1 MPIKWSISNSDT
13 KAVITM
19 KFEDYSP
26 EIQAKLMEIG
36 NAAADAVESQESPA
50 EGIPEDSP
58 NFSSELELS
67 RLINRRKAELE
78 YIDARI
84 AQMVLLMHERG
95 QSCGAAGI
103 YRGGDRVSSVACGAH
118 VWSFLSAKKVLHTG
132 STKANRME
140 GARAHGS
147 FHGACADGGIPH

>member
-58 NFSSELELS
+58 NFSPELELS

-84 AQMVLLMHERG
+84 AQMVLRCSPACVKPALMRT
-95 QSCGAAGI
+95 
-103 YRGGDRVSSVACGAH
+103 R
-118 VWSFLSAKKVLHTG
+118 
-132 STKANRME
+132 ST
-140 GARAHGS
+140 RATL
-147 FHGACADGGIPH
+147 ILPN

>member
-26 EIQAKLMEIG
+26 EIG

-58 NFSSELELS
+58 NFSPELELS

-95 QSCGAAGI
+95 QSWETIGRKLGI
-103 YRGGDRVSSVACGAH
+103 TGEATRLRY
-118 VWSFLSAKKVLHTG
+118 AK
-132 STKANRME
+132 ME
-140 GARAHGS
+140 R
-147 FHGACADGGIPH
+147 PRQ

>member
-58 NFSSELELS
+58 NFSPELELS

-95 QSCGAAGI
+95 QSWETIGP
-103 YRGGDRVSSVACGAH
+103 SSVSRVKLLVCDMPRWKDHGNNC
-118 VWSFLSAKKVLHTG
+118 SA
-132 STKANRME
+132 S
-140 GARAHGS
+140 
-147 FHGACADGGIPH
+147 

>member
-50 EGIPEDSP
+50 EGIPRGQP
-58 NFSSELELS
+58 KLLS
-67 RLINRRKAELE
+67 RTG
-78 YIDARI
+78 
-84 AQMVLLMHERG
+84 AQPSN
-95 QSCGAAGI
+95 QSTQSRTGI
-103 YRGGDRVSSVACGAH
+103 H
-118 VWSFLSAKKVLHTG
+118 
-132 STKANRME
+132 
-140 GARAHGS
+140 
-147 FHGACADGGIPH
+147 

>member
-58 NFSSELELS
+58 NFSPELELS

-95 QSCGAAGI
+95 QSWKQLVA
-103 YRGGDRVSSVACGAH
+103 SSVSRVKLLVCDMPRWRDHGNNC
-118 VWSFLSAKKVLHTG
+118 SA
-132 STKANRME
+132 S
-140 GARAHGS
+140 
-147 FHGACADGGIPH
+147 

>member
-36 NAAADAVESQESPA
+36 NVAADAVDSQESPA

-58 NFSSELELS
+58 NFSPELELN
-67 RLINRRKAELE
+67 RLHNRCKTELE

-84 AQMVLLMHERG
+84 AQMVLPMHERG
-95 QSCGAAGI
+95 QSWETIGRELGI
-103 YRGGDRVSSVACGAH
+103 
-118 VWSFLSAKKVLHTG
+118 TG
-132 STKANRME
+132 EDTRLRYAELERP
-140 GARAHGS
+140 RQ
-147 FHGACADGGIPH
+147 

>member
-58 NFSSELELS
+58 NFSPETGAQPSNQSTQS
-67 RLINRRKAELE
+67 RT
-78 YIDARI
+78 
-84 AQMVLLMHERG
+84 
-95 QSCGAAGI
+95 GI
-103 YRGGDRVSSVACGAH
+103 H
-118 VWSFLSAKKVLHTG
+118 
-132 STKANRME
+132 
-140 GARAHGS
+140 
-147 FHGACADGGIPH
+147 

>member
-58 NFSSELELS
+58 NFSPELELS
-67 RLINRRKAELE
+67 RLIKPNWNTLMPALRRW
-78 YIDARI
+78 YC
-84 AQMVLLMHERG
+84 
-95 QSCGAAGI
+95 SCMSVANHGKQLVA
-103 YRGGDRVSSVACGAH
+103 SSVSRVKLLVCDMPRWKDHGNNC
-118 VWSFLSAKKVLHTG
+118 SA
-132 STKANRME
+132 S
-140 GARAHGS
+140 
-147 FHGACADGGIPH
+147 

>member
-58 NFSSELELS
+58 NFSPELELS

-78 YIDARI
+78 YIGCP
-84 AQMVLLMHERG
+84 H
-95 QSCGAAGI
+95 
-103 YRGGDRVSSVACGAH
+103 
-118 VWSFLSAKKVLHTG
+118 
-132 STKANRME
+132 
-140 GARAHGS
+140 
-147 FHGACADGGIPH
+147 CADGTAHA

>member
-58 NFSSELELS
+58 NFSPELELS
-67 RLINRRKAELE
+67 RLIKAELE

-95 QSCGAAGI
+95 QSWETIGRKLGI
-103 YRGGDRVSSVACGAH
+103 TGEATRLRY
-118 VWSFLSAKKVLHTG
+118 AK
-132 STKANRME
+132 ME
-140 GARAHGS
+140 R
-147 FHGACADGGIPH
+147 PRQ

>member
-50 EGIPEDSP
+50 EGIPED
-58 NFSSELELS
+58 
-67 RLINRRKAELE
+67 
-78 YIDARI
+78 
-84 AQMVLLMHERG
+84 MHERG
-95 QSCGAAGI
+95 QSWETIGRKLGI
-103 YRGGDRVSSVACGAH
+103 TGEATRLRY
-118 VWSFLSAKKVLHTG
+118 AK
-132 STKANRME
+132 ME
-140 GARAHGS
+140 R
-147 FHGACADGGIPH
+147 PRQ

>member
-19 KFEDYSP
+19 KFEDSSP

-58 NFSSELELS
+58 NFSPELELS

-95 QSCGAAGI
+95 QSWETIGRKLGI
-103 YRGGDRVSSVACGAH
+103 TGEATRLRY
-118 VWSFLSAKKVLHTG
+118 AK
-132 STKANRME
+132 ME
-140 GARAHGS
+140 R
-147 FHGACADGGIPH
+147 PRQ

>member
-36 NAAADAVESQESPA
+36 NAAADA
-50 EGIPEDSP
+50 IPEDSP
-58 NFSSELELS
+58 NFSPELELS

-95 QSCGAAGI
+95 QSWETIGRKLGI
-103 YRGGDRVSSVACGAH
+103 TGEATRLRY
-118 VWSFLSAKKVLHTG
+118 AK
-132 STKANRME
+132 ME
-140 GARAHGS
+140 R
-147 FHGACADGGIPH
+147 PRQ

>member
-58 NFSSELELS
+58 NFSPELEL
-67 RLINRRKAELE
+67 
-78 YIDARI
+78 IDARI

-95 QSCGAAGI
+95 QSWETIGRKLGI
-103 YRGGDRVSSVACGAH
+103 TGEATRLRY
-118 VWSFLSAKKVLHTG
+118 AK
-132 STKANRME
+132 ME
-140 GARAHGS
+140 R
-147 FHGACADGGIPH
+147 PRQ

>member
-1 MPIKWSISNSDT
+1 
-13 KAVITM
+13 
-19 KFEDYSP
+19 
-26 EIQAKLMEIG
+26 MEIG

-58 NFSSELELS
+58 NFSPELELS

-95 QSCGAAGI
+95 QSPNPSTPAI
-103 YRGGDRVSSVACGAH
+103 K
-118 VWSFLSAKKVLHTG
+118 LSKNH
-132 STKANRME
+132 SW
-140 GARAHGS
+140 
-147 FHGACADGGIPH
+147 FFF

>member
-58 NFSSELELS
+58 NFSPELELS

-95 QSCGAAGI
+95 QSWKQLVA
-103 YRGGDRVSSVACGAH
+103 SSVSRVKLLVCDMPRWKDHGNNC
-118 VWSFLSAKKVLHTG
+118 SA
-132 STKANRME
+132 S
-140 GARAHGS
+140 
-147 FHGACADGGIPH
+147 

>member
-1 MPIKWSISNSDT
+1 
-13 KAVITM
+13 M

-26 EIQAKLMEIG
+26 EVQAKLMEIG

-58 NFSSELELS
+58 NFSPELELS

-78 YIDARI
+78 HI

-95 QSCGAAGI
+95 QSWETIGRKLGI
-103 YRGGDRVSSVACGAH
+103 TGEATRLRY
-118 VWSFLSAKKVLHTG
+118 AK
-132 STKANRME
+132 ME
-140 GARAHGS
+140 R
-147 FHGACADGGIPH
+147 PRQ

>member
-1 MPIKWSISNSDT
+1 
-13 KAVITM
+13 M

-26 EIQAKLMEIG
+26 EVQAKLMEIG

-58 NFSSELELS
+58 NFSPELELS

-78 YIDARI
+78 HIDARI

-95 QSCGAAGI
+95 QSWETIGRKLGI
-103 YRGGDRVSSVACGAH
+103 TGEATRLRY
-118 VWSFLSAKKVLHTG
+118 AK
-132 STKANRME
+132 ME
-140 GARAHGS
+140 R
-147 FHGACADGGIPH
+147 PRQK